1 MRIHPGEKE
10 SGGVTHGES
19 EQDLLRVLLILTQE
33 ACVLP
38 FFEATVTSYHTKGFH
53 ADSATMS
60 SYNVKLRRVG
70 GADYDTQ
77 IKEVRNQLA
86 EQLRVVDSHLEQK
99 SQVLQELSD
108 YLRRRGEIE
117 SEYARSLDKLVDKF
131 TSKSRKKES
140 SSQSAVHCWHML
152 LSQTRQ
158 ESKDHSA
165 LSDSCSTA
173 LPQDLSRCLEHVQR
187 LAKKSKD
194 ICTQLQDGLLKVTV
208 ELQTTLKTY
217 SQYHTE
223 YLSAEV
229 KLKEAAKQEEKQ
241 KQSAARKIERLI
253 EKRQC
258 KVQEIQLKC
267 NKARNDYLLNLEAAN
282 ASMNKYFLH
291 DVSSLFDYSDAGF
304 HQSLSQVLRLYMSRR
319 SQSHHNLGS
328 GLQQLA
334 GALSGLDQNHDRDT
348 LMQMHEA
355 TFCLPLRFQYQ
366 PHEGDQVCEV
376 SADCEMKS
384 ELETR
389 FQQLQTR
396 LSLVTSE
403 NEELSNMVQ
412 VAHTAMLDCINED
425 VFGSTPEHITSQS
438 PESTNEVSNNKFNQA
453 KRRTNL
459 QEVENSYFMKV
470 KDYLLT
476 GSLASKLQARHD
488 LLKVAIQKAGTV
500 DSHHPRKR
508 SRKSV
513 RQKKSQLSA
522 QTSLSPFFGDLLSYI
537 QASGEPIPVV
547 VESCVR
553 FINLSGLHH
562 EGIFRVPGSQLEVN
576 RLRDTFERGDD
587 PLADETCD
595 MDSVAGVLKLYF
607 RGMEN
612 PLFPKDSFD
621 QLMACGQTEDEME
634 KVAELK
640 RVILSYPP
648 PLIVVMRYLF
658 AFLHHVSQYSDE
670 NMMQPY
676 NLAVCFGPSL
686 IRGPEDADAVALQQI
701 NAIVKTIITQHES
714 IFPSQSE
721 LDGPV
726 YETCMTLEQED
737 IEVAGEEGE
746 LESDASPHK
755 EVKEELEGI
764 ALFDYTAR
772 STAELSFKQGERV
785 LLHSRASF
793 DWWRGEVNGTKGLI
807 PDKYISMPSAAGGQD
822 HRDRERSSSGSQTV
836 EQPAGVT
843 HIRPRVS
850 SEKSGVSASH
860 VHAGKITLQ
869 IPTGQHMRQATSPG
883 ALRKPIG
890 PQMRR
895 SAVDSELGEEMKIEV
910 DKDVCHQMN
919 SVFKELLS
927 RQQSGE
933 QPEVSH
939 SSSLPTETLSSSLP
953 QNSQGRRGSAERKR
967 RF

>member
-1 MRIHPGEKE
+1 CSHMRRCG
-10 SGGVTHGES
+10 
-19 EQDLLRVLLILTQE
+19 L
-33 ACVLP
+33 
-38 FFEATVTSYHTKGFH
+38 
-53 ADSATMS
+53 
-60 SYNVKLRRVG
+60 
-70 GADYDTQ
+70 
-77 IKEVRNQLA
+77 IKETLIEGTVRNQLA

-366 PHEGDQVCEV
+366 PHEGDQV
-376 SADCEMKS
+376 
-384 ELETR
+384 L
-389 FQQLQTR
+389 
-396 LSLVTSE
+396 
-403 NEELSNMVQ
+403 NMVQ

-488 LLKVAIQKAGTV
+488 LLKVAIQKGSFHNPWILFTEKIFLA
-500 DSHHPRKR
+500 R
-508 SRKSV
+508 SGLVPFSMPPLFCF
-513 RQKKSQLSA
+513 LSR
-522 QTSLSPFFGDLLSYI
+522 P
-537 QASGEPIPVV
+537 
-547 VESCVR
+547 
-553 FINLSGLHH
+553 GLHH

-621 QLMACGQTEDEME
+621 QLMAS
-634 KVAELK
+634 ELK

-807 PDKYISMPSAAGGQD
+807 PDKYISMP
-822 HRDRERSSSGSQTV
+822 R
-836 EQPAGVT
+836 
-843 HIRPRVS
+843 
-850 SEKSGVSASH
+850 
-860 VHAGKITLQ
+860 
-869 IPTGQHMRQATSPG
+869 
-883 ALRKPIG
+883 
-890 PQMRR
+890 
-895 SAVDSELGEEMKIEV
+895 
-910 DKDVCHQMN
+910 
-919 SVFKELLS
+919 
-927 RQQSGE
+927 
-933 QPEVSH
+933 
-939 SSSLPTETLSSSLP
+939 
-953 QNSQGRRGSAERKR
+953 
-967 RF
+967 

>member
-1 MRIHPGEKE
+1 MKCYVQRMNFRSPY
-10 SGGVTHGES
+10 
-19 EQDLLRVLLILTQE
+19 ILT
-33 ACVLP
+33 P
-38 FFEATVTSYHTKGFH
+38 PPP
-53 ADSATMS
+53 
-60 SYNVKLRRVG
+60 
-70 GADYDTQ
+70 
-77 IKEVRNQLA
+77 EVRNQLA

-488 LLKVAIQKAGTV
+488 LLKV
-500 DSHHPRKR
+500 R

-537 QASGEPIPVV
+537 QVHP
-547 VESCVR
+547 
-553 FINLSGLHH
+553 LSGQPQNGPACALSLHH

-836 EQPAGVT
+836 E
-843 HIRPRVS
+843 PRVS

-890 PQMRR
+890 FFFSFLQ
-895 SAVDSELGEEMKIEV
+895 
-910 DKDVCHQMN
+910 DVCHQMN

>member
-1 MRIHPGEKE
+1 
-10 SGGVTHGES
+10 
-19 EQDLLRVLLILTQE
+19 
-33 ACVLP
+33 
-38 FFEATVTSYHTKGFH
+38 
-53 ADSATMS
+53 MS
-60 SYNVKLRRVG
+60 SYNVKLRRVAV
-70 GADYDTQ
+70 ADYDTQ

-86 EQLRVVDSHLEQK
+86 EQLRAFDSHLEQK
-99 SQVLQELSD
+99 TQVLQDLSD

-117 SEYARSLDKLVDKF
+117 GEYARSLEKLADRF

-140 SSQSAVHCWHML
+140 SSQSAVHCWQVL

-165 LSDSCSTA
+165 LSDSCCVI
-173 LPQDLSRCLEHVQR
+173 LPQDLSRCVEHVQR
-187 LAKKSKD
+187 LSKKSRD
-194 ICTQLQDGLLKVTV
+194 ICTQLQDGLVKVMA

-217 SQYHTE
+217 SQYRGE
-223 YLSAEV
+223 YVSAEG
-229 KLKEAAKQEEKQ
+229 KLKEAARQEEKQ
-241 KQSAARKIERLI
+241 KQSASRKMERLI

-258 KVQEIQLKC
+258 KAQEIQLKC
-267 NKARNDYLLNLEAAN
+267 NKARNDYLLNLDAAN

-291 DVSSLFDYSDAGF
+291 DVSRLFDCSDTGF
-304 HQSLSQVLRLYMSRR
+304 HQSLSHVLRLYLSRR
-319 SQSHHNLGS
+319 SHAHHNLGS
-328 GLQQLA
+328 GLKQLA
-334 GALSGLDQNHDRDT
+334 GAMSGLDQNHDRDA

-389 FQQLQTR
+389 FLQLQTR
-396 LSLVTSE
+396 LSLVTRE
-403 NEELSNMVQ
+403 NEELSNMVLDTHS
-412 VAHTAMLDCINED
+412 ALLDCISED
-425 VFGSTPEHITSQS
+425 VFGPTPEHTSSQS
-438 PESTNEVSNNKFNQA
+438 PETTSEVSNNKLNQA

-459 QEVENSYFMKV
+459 QETESSYFMKV

-500 DSHHPRKR
+500 ESRHHRMR

-513 RQKKSQLSA
+513 RQRKSQASA
-522 QTSLSPFFGDLLSYI
+522 HSSLKPFSGDLLSYI
-537 QASGEPIPVV
+537 QASGEQIPVV

-576 RLRDTFERGDD
+576 RLRDEFERGDD
-587 PLADETCD
+587 PLDEETCD
-595 MDSVAGVLKLYF
+595 MDSVACVLKLYF

-621 QLMACGQTEDEME
+621 QLMECGRTEDETE
-634 KVAELK
+634 KVAQLK
-640 RVILSYPP
+640 TVVLSYPP
-648 PLIVVMRYLF
+648 PLTVVMRYLF

-686 IRGPEDADAVALQQI
+686 IRGPEDADAVTLQQI
-701 NAIVKTIITQHES
+701 NALVKTIITQHEN
-714 IFPSQSE
+714 IFPSQNE
-721 LDGPV
+721 LEGPV

-737 IEVAGEEGE
+737 IEAAGDEAEV
-746 LESDASPHK
+746 ESDASLHK
-755 EVKEELEGI
+755 EVKEELEGV

-772 STAELSFKQGERV
+772 SAAELSLKQGERV
-785 LLHSRASF
+785 QLHSRASS

-807 PDKYISMPSAAGGQD
+807 PDRYINVPSVEGGQD
-822 HRDRERSSSGSQTV
+822 PKDGERNSSGSQTV

-843 HIRPRVS
+843 HARPKVVG
-850 SEKSGVSASH
+850 EKPGVTAI
-860 VHAGKITLQ
+860 HAHTGKITLQ
-869 IPTGQHMRQATSPG
+869 IPTGQHMQQSTSPG

-895 SAVDSELGEEMKIEV
+895 SALDSDLGEDVKIEV
-910 DKDVCHQMN
+910 DKEVCRQMN
-919 SVFKELLS
+919 SVFKELVL
-927 RQQSGE
+927 RQHTGD
-933 QPEVSH
+933 QPEVS
-939 SSSLPTETLSSSLP
+939 SSSTPSTETSSSSLP
-953 QNSQGRRGSAERKR
+953 QNSQGRQGSAERKR